1 MLPERKIFKIKLVA
15 ITDVID
21 LLTVLATDLIRIIFE
36 SFLFWMGIY
45 FSKLQLYFDAI
56 LLSVLTN
63 NAVSIKF
70 IERMSI
76 YRRIDRDNN

>member
-36 SFLFWMGIY
+36 SFLF
-45 FSKLQLYFDAI
+45 
-56 LLSVLTN
+56 
-63 NAVSIKF
+63 
-70 IERMSI
+70 
-76 YRRIDRDNN
+76 